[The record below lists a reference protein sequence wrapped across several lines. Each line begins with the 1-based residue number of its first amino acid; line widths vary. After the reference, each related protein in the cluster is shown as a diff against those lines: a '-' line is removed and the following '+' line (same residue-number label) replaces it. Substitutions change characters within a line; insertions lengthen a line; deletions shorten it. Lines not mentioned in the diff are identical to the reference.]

1 MYRNGF
7 AAILRRNKI
16 SISQME
22 YNTCKLEVT
31 IARNA
36 AEMDM

>member
-1 MYRNGF
+1 MQIY
-7 AAILRRNKI
+7 KI
-16 SISQME
+16 KSSLIIDIR
-22 YNTCKLEVT
+22 LEVT